1 MISRYLISCKCERPD
16 WPFMPIGVPC
26 GSSRT
31 IGVIGLSARVPGLKI
46 VGCQIR
52 ITNVDGVA
60 LTKSC
65 KFERGV
71 WVATFPASHFQNYG
85 SVKNGV
91 VVFALGKDESGDDQL
106 WIERVGD
113 LRVSAVDASS
123 TPGGTVETP
132 RDVYHKSEIVD
143 GVQHYK
149 KEVLTYSERQHA
161 WGAEYVGDYVFIG
174 GDYVPFSEG

>member
-1 MISRYLISCKCERPD
+1 MIARYLISCNCERPD
-16 WPFMPIGVPC
+16 WPFVPLWVPC

-31 IGVIGLSARVPGLKI
+31 VGVVGLKSRNG
-46 VGCQIR
+46 VTVTGCQIR
-52 ITNVDGVA
+52 VTNADGVS
-60 LTKSC
+60 LTKEC
-65 KFERGV
+65 VKDGGV
-71 WVATFPASHFQNYG
+71 WVCTFPASHFQNYG

>member
-1 MISRYLISCKCERPD
+1 MIARYLISCNCERPD
-16 WPFMPIGVPC
+16 WPFVPLWVPC

-31 IGVIGLSARVPGLKI
+31 VGVTGLRSRNGVTVTGCRIRV
-46 VGCQIR
+46 
-52 ITNVDGVA
+52 TNADGVA
-60 LTKSC
+60 LTQDCVKDG
-65 KFERGV
+65 GV
-71 WVATFPASHFQNYG
+71 WVTTFPASHFRNYG

-91 VVFALGKDESGDDQL
+91 VVFSVGKDENDNNQL

-132 RDVYHKSEIVD
+132 KDVYHKSEIVD

-149 KEVLTYSERQHA
+149 KEVLTYSARQNA